1 MGATAWDESCKK
13 IIRRRISISPSMI
26 RISNTV
32 TISDWEYTI
41 NAVCSQGPGGQ
52 NVNRVST
59 AVHLRFDIKNSALPQ
74 SYKERL
80 LKISDQR
87 ITNDGV
93 LVIKAQSFRS
103 QNKNKQD
110 AIERLQQFIVDA
122 MKTKK
127 TRKPTKSTFASQKRR
142 MDKKSQRGQI
152 KSLRGKVDRDSY

>member
-1 MGATAWDESCKK
+1 
-13 IIRRRISISPSMI
+13 MI
-26 RISNTV
+26 KISNTIS
-32 TISDWEYTI
+32 ISDWEYSI

-74 SYKERL
+74 TYKDKL

-103 QNKNKQD
+103 QNKNKID
-110 AIERLQQFIVDA
+110 AIERLQSFIINA
-122 MKTKK
+122 MKTQKV
-127 TRKPTKSTFASQKRR
+127 RKATKSTLSSQKRR
-142 MDKKSQRGQI
+142 MDKKTKRGQI